1 MDYLIRF
8 FIIILILF
16 TTFSC
21 SKDEEISIIE
31 EEDIE
36 LQMVAAYDAGLKA
49 LEEGDALFAAKKF
62 NEAQLLYPQSVW
74 APKSALMAAYS
85 YYSQDYYSDAIFE
98 LKNFIQSYPKNK
110 SISYAHF
117 LLGMC
122 YFETIVD
129 EKKDLG
135 PLVEAR
141 EQFQFVI
148 KEYPDTDFA
157 LDAKYK
163 LDLIKDILASKEM
176 YIGQHYVKK
185 QKWIPAINRY
195 KKVVEDYDT
204 TIYVEEALHRL
215 VEIHY
220 KIGLINESKKYAS
233 ILGYNYQSSQWY
245 KKSYVVFNKNYKDPI
260 KEVKKNKK
268 KGNFITRK
276 FKKIFN

>member
-21 SKDEEISIIE
+21 SKDEKISIIE

-36 LQMVAAYDAGLKA
+36 LQMVAAYEEGLKA

-62 NEAQLLYPQSVW
+62 NEAELLYPQSIW

-98 LKNFIQSYPKNK
+98 LKNFIQNYPKNK

-135 PLVEAR
+135 PLVEAK
-141 EQFQFVI
+141 EEFQFVI

-215 VEIHY
+215 VELHY
-220 KIGLINESKKYAS
+220 KVGLIDESKKYAAL
-233 ILGYNYQSSQWY
+233 LGYNYQSSKWY
-245 KKSYVVFNKNYKDPI
+245 QETYSILNKDYEKI
-260 KEVKKNKK
+260 SKRKNKEESIIK
-268 KGNFITRK
+268 K
-276 FKKIFN
+276 FKDLIK

>member
-21 SKDEEISIIE
+21 SKDEKISIIE

-36 LQMVAAYDAGLKA
+36 LQMVAAYEEGLKA

-62 NEAQLLYPQSVW
+62 NEAELLYPQSIW

-98 LKNFIQSYPKNK
+98 LKNFIQNYPKNK

-135 PLVEAR
+135 PLVEAK
-141 EQFQFVI
+141 EEFQFVI

-215 VEIHY
+215 VELHY
-220 KIGLINESKKYAS
+220 KVGLIDESKKYAAL
-233 ILGYNYQSSQWY
+233 LGYNYQSSKWY
-245 KKSYVVFNKNYKDPI
+245 QETYSILNKDYEKISKRKNNNKEESII
-260 KEVKKNKK
+260 K
-268 KGNFITRK
+268 K
-276 FKKIFN
+276 FKDLIK